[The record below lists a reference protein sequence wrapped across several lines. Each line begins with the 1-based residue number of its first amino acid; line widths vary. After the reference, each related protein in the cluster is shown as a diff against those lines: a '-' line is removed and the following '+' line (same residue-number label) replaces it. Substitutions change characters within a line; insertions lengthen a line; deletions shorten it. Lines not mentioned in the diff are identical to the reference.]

1 MQAQA
6 AAAEQKAAQ
15 AAGNAREIQAANE
28 KAQKAELARL
38 RADAAAPVIAPVAK
52 VHHHRDADGHN
63 NLEGAV
69 KLTRLMSD
77 ADHGWYDLPCCVLRA
92 ACCLLL
98 PARCLLRGA
107 RCVVRATCRL
117 LRASCA
123 LRLAARSSSNR
134 QPAKSQQ
141 RVLSSGRLAT

>member
-98 PARCLLRGA
+98 APSCPLLATWCAVRGA
-107 RCVVRATCRL
+107 CHLPLAPCF
-117 LRASCA
+117 
-123 LRLAARSSSNR
+123 LRLAPCCSLLVKPS
-134 QPAKSQQ
+134 
-141 RVLSSGRLAT
+141 TC

>member
-28 KAQKAELARL
+28 KAQEAELARL

-98 PARCLLRGA
+98 APSCPLLATWCAVRGA
-107 RCVVRATCRL
+107 CHLPLAPCF
-117 LRASCA
+117 
-123 LRLAARSSSNR
+123 LRLAPCCSLLVKPS
-134 QPAKSQQ
+134 
-141 RVLSSGRLAT
+141 TC